1 MDGATNLRQFTSLT
15 LLCKLIISFRSSTLL
30 NGKLFCKLILKYDI
44 ENYLRQFTK
53 TNSFVQVTYNKHRLR
68 NAIRYLASK
77 GKYIY

>member
-15 LLCKLIISFRSSTLL
+15 LLCKLIISFRS
-30 NGKLFCKLILKYDI
+30 KLFCKLILKYDI
-44 ENYLRQFTK
+44 ENYPRQFTK
-53 TNSFVQVTYNKHRLR
+53 TNSFVQVTYNKHTLR